1 MPPITK
7 PSVRLLYL
15 ANELRKLRE
24 HADVKPKDVCAAL
37 GISQPTFSR
46 IESATTAIPP
56 ARVETLLGLY
66 GAPVAKRA
74 ELMLVAREASKHGLW
89 QGGADI
95 WRSGYV
101 DLERDADEIFA
112 SELAYV
118 PGLVQTVDY
127 YRALIRASANGPQD
141 PDEIDRRVAG
151 RMGRQS
157 LMTRDNPPDFHAVMG
172 EAAVRHMVGGPAVMK
187 KQILALCDAADRPNV
202 TLQVVPFAAGAFP
215 GMEGSFTVL
224 TFGRFD
230 MRLGYTEG
238 PGGHIYLESAADLS
252 RINLKREGVLKAALS
267 PNESVDLL
275 RKAADSL
282 LGVICSQWISVTPC
296 GSRLPDPQLPATT
309 VLR

>member
-15 ANELRKLRE
+15 ARELKRLRE
-24 HADVKPKDVCAAL
+24 HSHVKVKDACAAL

-46 IESATTAIPP
+46 IESATQLPTP
-56 ARVETLLGLY
+56 ARVDRLLELY

-74 ELMLVAREASKHGLW
+74 ELIQVAREAPKHGLW
-89 QGGADI
+89 QTGADI
-95 WRSGYV
+95 WPSGYV
-101 DLERDADEIFA
+101 DLECDADEIFA
-112 SELAYV
+112 CELAYI

-141 PDEIDRRVAG
+141 PDEVDRRVAG

-157 LMTRDNPPDFHAVMG
+157 LMTRDNPPNFHAVIS
-172 EAAVRHMVGGPAVMK
+172 EAAVRHMVGGPVVMK
-187 KQILALCDAADRPNV
+187 KQILGLCDAVDRPNV

-215 GMEGSFTVL
+215 GMEGSFTIL
-224 TFGRFD
+224 TFARFD

-252 RINLKREGVLKAALS
+252 RINLKREGVIKNALS
-267 PNESVDLL
+267 PSESVDLL
-275 RKAADSL
+275 RKAADSI
-282 LGVICSQWISVTPC
+282 LGVICSQWISVPPC
-296 GSRLPDPQLPATT
+296 GSGLPDPQLPATT
-309 VLR
+309 ALR